1 MKTVIFSF
9 GLRITKKITEAVTM
23 KKDEPKKSD
32 KEMTTTDLDKVTGG
46 LIDPSSIIEEA
57 KDFAKK
63 FKK

>member
-1 MKTVIFSF
+1 
-9 GLRITKKITEAVTM
+9 M

-32 KEMTTTDLDKVTGG
+32 KEMTTTYLYKVTGG

-63 FKK
+63 LKK